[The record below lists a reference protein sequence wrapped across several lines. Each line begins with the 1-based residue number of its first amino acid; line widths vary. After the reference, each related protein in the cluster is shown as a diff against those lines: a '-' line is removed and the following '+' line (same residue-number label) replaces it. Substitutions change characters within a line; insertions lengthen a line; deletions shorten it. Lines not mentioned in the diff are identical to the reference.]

1 MGQQKILLI
10 AFLTII
16 LSAAVV
22 VGMNV
27 YAIGSLNSELDA
39 LLIDVNSVV
48 GSATSYWRMP
58 VALGGGA
65 RSFEGVSDVSS
76 FDSELSNMN
85 STFVLS
91 SVMTNQFVLTA
102 TSANK
107 GIIIVATIT
116 QQGVMGSPDI
126 TLP

>member
-39 LLIDVNSVV
+39 LIIDVNSVAA
-48 GSATSYWRMP
+48 SATSYWRMP

-76 FDSELSNMN
+76 FDPELSDMN
-85 STFVLS
+85 GTFVLS

-102 TSANK
+102 TSANE
-107 GIIIVATIT
+107 GIIVVATIT
-116 QQGVMGSPDI
+116 QQGVMGSPVI

>member
-1 MGQQKILLI
+1 MGQQQILLI

-16 LSAAVV
+16 LSVAVV

-39 LLIDVNSVV
+39 LIIDVNSVAA
-48 GSATSYWRMP
+48 SATSYWRMP

-102 TSANK
+102 TSANE
-107 GIIIVATIT
+107 GIIVVATIT
-116 QQGVMGSPDI
+116 QEGLMGSPVI

>member
-1 MGQQKILLI
+1 MGQQQILLI

-16 LSAAVV
+16 LSVAVV

-39 LLIDVNSVV
+39 LIIDVNSVAA
-48 GSATSYWRMP
+48 SATSYWRMP

-107 GIIIVATIT
+107 GIIVVATIT
-116 QQGVMGSPDI
+116 QHGVMGSPVI

>member
-39 LLIDVNSVV
+39 LIIDVNSVAA
-48 GSATSYWRMP
+48 SATSYWRMP

-76 FDSELSNMN
+76 FDSELSDMN

-102 TSANK
+102 TSANE
-107 GIIIVATIT
+107 GIIVVATIT
-116 QQGVMGSPDI
+116 QQGVMGSPVI

>member
-39 LLIDVNSVV
+39 LLIDVNSVAA
-48 GSATSYWRMP
+48 SATSYWRMP

-76 FDSELSNMN
+76 FDPELSDMN
-85 STFVLS
+85 GTFVLS

-102 TSANK
+102 TSANE
-107 GIIIVATIT
+107 GIIVVATIT
-116 QQGVMGSPDI
+116 QQGVMGSPVI

>member
-39 LLIDVNSVV
+39 LIIDVNSVAA
-48 GSATSYWRMP
+48 SATSYWRMP

-107 GIIIVATIT
+107 GIIVVATIT
-116 QQGVMGSPDI
+116 QEGVMGSPVI